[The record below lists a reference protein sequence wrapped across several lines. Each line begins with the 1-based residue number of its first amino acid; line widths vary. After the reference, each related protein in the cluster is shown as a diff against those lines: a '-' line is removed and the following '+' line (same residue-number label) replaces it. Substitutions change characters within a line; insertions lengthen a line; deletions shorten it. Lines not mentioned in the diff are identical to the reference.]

1 MADWWRGAVI
11 YQIYPRSFQDS
22 NGDGIGDL
30 EGITA
35 RLPYV
40 ADLGVDAIW
49 LSPIF
54 TSPMADMGYDVSDYT
69 DIDPIFGSLADF
81 DALLDRAHGLG
92 LKVIVDQVLSHSSD
106 QHPFFKESR
115 SSRDNRKADWYV
127 WADPKH
133 DGTPPNNWLSV
144 FGGPAWAWDA
154 RRHQYYL
161 HNFLAEQPDFNFH
174 NPEVQDWLLST
185 MRFWLERGVDGFRLD
200 TVNFYFHDALL
211 RDDPADFRRKDQPEA
226 NPYAM
231 QYHLFSK
238 NQPENLVF
246 LERMRGLLD
255 EYEARALVGE
265 MGESHH
271 AIRMMGEYTTGKR
284 LHKAYSFEMLGDR
297 FDAGHFRGQIE
308 EFYAGA
314 PGGWPTWAFS
324 NHDVPRHV
332 TRWKKHGLG
341 REPLAKLAGALLLS
355 LEGSVCLYQGDELG
369 QTDTELELHELTDPQ
384 GIRFWPEPIGRDGC
398 RTPMV
403 WDATRANA
411 GFSLGNVAPWLPVKA
426 AQAGNAVASQLGQP
440 DSVLEFYRSMLR
452 LRRDTEELRTGRT
465 RFFDVEEPVLAFTRG
480 EAVLCI
486 FNLSPET
493 HRVRLTGA
501 GAMAL
506 AEGAE
511 HRADGT
517 LTLHPNGFAIMEA
530 SADVAVSD
538 VPAPATSPVP

>member
-1 MADWWRGAVI
+1 
-11 YQIYPRSFQDS
+11 
-22 NGDGIGDL
+22 
-30 EGITA
+30 
-35 RLPYV
+35 
-40 ADLGVDAIW
+40 
-49 LSPIF
+49 
-54 TSPMADMGYDVSDYT
+54 
-69 DIDPIFGSLADF
+69 
-81 DALLDRAHGLG
+81 
-92 LKVIVDQVLSHSSD
+92 
-106 QHPFFKESR
+106 
-115 SSRDNRKADWYV
+115 
-127 WADPKH
+127 
-133 DGTPPNNWLSV
+133 
-144 FGGPAWAWDA
+144 
-154 RRHQYYL
+154 
-161 HNFLAEQPDFNFH
+161 
-174 NPEVQDWLLST
+174 
-185 MRFWLERGVDGFRLD
+185 
-200 TVNFYFHDALL
+200 
-211 RDDPADFRRKDQPEA
+211 
-226 NPYAM
+226 
-231 QYHLFSK
+231 
-238 NQPENLVF
+238 
-246 LERMRGLLD
+246 MRGLLD